1 MHISA
6 TIWSCIVVVHLI
18 LFQVQQPNAVAYRVP
33 PHLSHYP
40 VLILPGFGNDAIDYV
55 NPGDRGYHESFQH
68 SLHLKGL
75 SNIEVLPIKRYEW
88 LNILKGLFLLSFW
101 RCECQPSELFQFY
114 FKAVQQKVRDMERI
128 SGRPVLLVAH
138 SAGGWLARGIMGD
151 GVWVDDDGIAD
162 GKTDAMTTQ
171 QLIAGLITLGAPHIP
186 PKLKSSDM
194 TRGALSY
201 VHQFYPGAYL
211 SSPELGRIGYVS
223 VGGSVVKGNI
233 TAARGSI
240 EKFAG
245 DSYYQLTGDSN
256 MGSEFGDGLVPLSA
270 IHLEGALQI
279 TLPDVWHSINAP
291 QNMWYGN
298 ADVVDQWL
306 PQAIEHLQ
314 QQSGKLV

>member
-1 MHISA
+1 
-6 TIWSCIVVVHLI
+6 
-18 LFQVQQPNAVAYRVP
+18 
-33 PHLSHYP
+33 
-40 VLILPGFGNDAIDYV
+40 LILPGFGNNFRDYV
-55 NPGDRGYHESFQH
+55 NPGERGYEEGFQH

-75 SNIEVLPIKRYEW
+75 SNVQVLPIKRFEW
-88 LNILKGLFLLSFW
+88 LSILKGLFLLSFW
-101 RCECQPSELFQFY
+101 RCECRPSELFEFY
-114 FKAVQQKVRDMERI
+114 FKAVQKKVRDMERA

-151 GVWVDDDGIAD
+151 GSWVDDNDVIDRIVEGEAD
-162 GKTDAMTTQ
+162 AVATQ
-171 QLIAGLITLGAPHIP
+171 QLIAGLITLGAPHTP

-201 VHQFYPGAYL
+201 VHKSYPGAYL
-211 SSPELGRIGYVS
+211 SSPEFGRIGYVS

-256 MGSEFGDGLVPLSA
+256 MGGEYGDGLVPLSA

-298 ADVVDQWL
+298 VDVVDQWL

-314 QQSGKLV
+314 RQNGKLL